1 MQTIEAG
8 FPNSVH
14 NAQQCFRQILKALS
28 EPGSQ
33 VTLEHHLGFEPLN
46 AAASQVVMSLCD
58 QQTALYLSAALTK
71 NAGQPIE
78 QALHNLAF
86 HNGLSS
92 APINQADFV
101 VVDAQE
107 ELDLSQL
114 KAGTDSSPEQSATV
128 LIQTNSLRTGPVFQI
143 SGPGIKHKLDLQL
156 GDLSTSIVDYL
167 LKPSHRFPLGL
178 DFLFCHQQ
186 SLVAISRTTKLEL
199 R

>member
-33 VTLEHHLGFEPLN
+33 VTLEHHLGFAPLN

-71 NAGQPIE
+71 NAEQPIE

-86 HNGLSS
+86 HNGLSP

-101 VVDAQE
+101 VLDAQE

-128 LIQTNSLRTGPVFQI
+128 LIQTNSLHTGPVFQL

-178 DFLFCHQQ
+178 DFMFCHQQ